1 MGPRRRPGKGQKPLG
16 LLGLLSY
23 LPTHIKSMGGIGV
36 NMLVTC
42 PNCRTR
48 YMLQPAQLG
57 QGRNVR
63 CSNCSNVWF
72 ADPREALPD
81 PQPDPPRAAA
91 PAGYPPHQQMYAQPG
106 HGAAPAPY
114 PPQGYAPAQPPAP
127 QAAPSPPP
135 PPAPEPAPMPPPP
148 APEPADEPDP
158 IIEPDNLI
166 EDAQDDNDMGVL
178 PNDIDAMFEDDDDDI
193 EPFESLINNDDEEDD
208 LDSIESPDQMD
219 DSDYIPDV
227 FTAEEQDPDDDL
239 PKKSILGKVIAVF
252 FVLLIGGLLA
262 GTFFFKDELVAK
274 VPQLDDVFKMVGFH
288 QVGDGLQIQRVEHAQ
303 ETDKGLEVL
312 VIRGQ
317 IENVADGTRPVPMMR
332 AILFDSEGETIQHVD
347 AAPLKSELGKGK
359 TMSFKIRIH
368 EPSPLRRRIK
378 VIFIDPKDAAAAPQ
392 H

>member
-1 MGPRRRPGKGQKPLG
+1 MGLGRRPARGRKSLG

-23 LPTHIKSMGGIGV
+23 LPTHIKSKGGIGV

-57 QGRNVR
+57 QGRNVS
-63 CSNCSNVWF
+63 CSNCSHVWF
-72 ADPREALPD
+72 ADPRDAM
-81 PQPDPPRAAA
+81 PDPPPAARRPAA
-91 PAGYPPHQQMYAQPG
+91 PTGYPPQQPMYAQPG
-106 HGAAPAPY
+106 YGAAPY
-114 PPQGYAPAQPPAP
+114 PPQAYAPAPAP
-127 QAAPSPPP
+127 QAAPPPP

-158 IIEPDNLI
+158 VIEPDTMI
-166 EDAQDDNDMGVL
+166 ADTDDDDMGVL
-178 PNDIDAMFEDDDDDI
+178 PNDIDDMFEDDEDI

-208 LDSIESPDQMD
+208 LESIDSPDQMED
-219 DSDYIPDV
+219 PDYIPDV
-227 FTAEEQDPDDDL
+227 FSAEEQEPDDDL

-252 FVLLIGGLLA
+252 FVLLIGGLVA

-274 VPQLDDVFKMVGFH
+274 VPQLNDVFKMIGFH

-303 ETDKGLEVL
+303 ETDQGLEVL

-317 IENVADGTRPVPMMR
+317 IENVADGPRPVPMVR
-332 AILFDSEGETIQHVD
+332 AILFDAEGENIQHADV
-347 AAPLKSELGKGK
+347 APLKSELKKGEK
-359 TMSFKIRIH
+359 MSFKIRVR
-368 EPSPLRRRIK
+368 EPSPLRRRIT
-378 VIFIDPKDAAAAPQ
+378 VTFIDPADMAAPAK